1 MFVCFF
7 PQIFT
12 QLALDII
19 AVLCMSRFLAFHMP
33 ACASA
38 GFAWCFLSDTERGR
52 CRDASPASCRLAGGR
67 RARALRSFAGR
78 RVVRA
83 PPALCWRE
91 VAWCEPCDPSQ
102 DVAWCEPCQP
112 CAGGRSPGAS
122 PARPRRQEDASF
134 EPRGEGRRRD
144 REGRSRGRER
154 RCRDREGGQGDAET
168 GEAQRQGGRC
178 RDREG
183 GAETVREAQFLPL
196 NQQLVP
202 PPSGGADPCSRA
214 KQLPV
219 QISAPV

>member
-1 MFVCFF
+1 MNKVTSKSLCLCVCFF

-12 QLALDII
+12 QPALDLI
-19 AVLCMSRFLAFHMP
+19 AVLCMSRFFALHMP

-38 GFAWCFLSDTERGR
+38 GFAWCFLGR

-67 RARALRSFAGR
+67 LVRALRSFAGR

-91 VAWCEPCDPSQ
+91 VVWCEPCDPSQ

-154 RCRDREGGQGDAET
+154 RCREREVQRQRE
-168 GEAQRQGGRC
+168 EVQRQGGRGRDREMQRRGRC

-183 GAETVREAQFLPL
+183 GAETGREVQR
-196 NQQLVP
+196 QR
-202 PPSGGADPCSRA
+202 GRCSSS
-214 KQLPV
+214 L
-219 QISAPV
+219 